1 LGEAGQSARSGHKNP
16 LVLPLLFSD
25 GNAVFMDRRRS
36 LSLPEVDAV
45 RHSEVA
51 SNDFLVKEI
60 RGIDGTLL
68 SLWTAKVVN

>member
-1 LGEAGQSARSGHKNP
+1 

-25 GNAVFMDRRRS
+25 GNVVFMHRQRS
-36 LSLPEVDAV
+36 LSLPEIDAV

-51 SNDFLVKEI
+51 SNDFLVKKI